1 MSASYIV
8 LNTKKMLK
16 AAAAGVICAAA
27 DNVLLK
33 NTNLKS
39 CAMFGGSAAAGI
51 LGISVVIEDIMKMM
65 PTYQP
70 LGASTKGVEQRVME
84 TLCGAGAAYAVNY
97 LLKVDNSTTKMLPK
111 LAIIAVADV
120 LAETAADMF
129 MSETIDPFSPM

>member
-8 LNTKKMLK
+8 LNNKKMLK

-70 LGASTKGVEQRVME
+70 LGASTKGVEQRVIE
-84 TLCGAGAAYAVNY
+84 KLCGAGS
-97 LLKVDNSTTKMLPK
+97 LGKLGSSSRMTTC
-111 LAIIAVADV
+111 
-120 LAETAADMF
+120 
-129 MSETIDPFSPM
+129 